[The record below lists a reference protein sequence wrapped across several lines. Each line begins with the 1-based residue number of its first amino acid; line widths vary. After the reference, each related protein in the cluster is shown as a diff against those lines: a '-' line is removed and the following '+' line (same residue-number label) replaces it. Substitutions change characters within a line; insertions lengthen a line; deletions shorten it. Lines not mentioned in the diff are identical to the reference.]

1 MDLELDAEYEEALH
15 DMERVWEQNMNT
27 KVLTASELLGDFVP
41 VVNWRPAG
49 TTSKL

>member
-1 MDLELDAEYEEALH
+1 MQSSSELDAEYEEALH

-41 VVNWRPAG
+41 VVN
-49 TTSKL
+49 